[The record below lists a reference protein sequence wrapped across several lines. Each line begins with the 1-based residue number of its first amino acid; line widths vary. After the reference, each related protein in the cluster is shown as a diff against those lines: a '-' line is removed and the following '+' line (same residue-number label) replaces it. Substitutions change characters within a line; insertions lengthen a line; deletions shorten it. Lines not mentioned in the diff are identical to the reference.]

1 MKQGLAI
8 FNHPYKEKLSFQR
21 CPARPGTK
29 PLQRRYFF
37 EVGCGRRPPGRQ
49 TLKNV
54 TKRSLVM
61 KTRSMALAA
70 VLLSGMVV
78 PALADW
84 DRIGSVDFSYR
95 NNTDTQYG
103 NFGGRV
109 EALVLR
115 ARNSDVTCRDVTAIF
130 RNGDRTEVFHGFL
143 PRGGNVTVDLPGSS
157 RLIRRL
163 DFNCRS
169 MDRTGAS
176 VDIAAD
182 VDRFDTGR
190 YVTGELD
197 TSGWITLASERFDGR
212 ADHEM
217 TFAGWRGRDVDT
229 IALRPLNDDARCR
242 SVAISF
248 ANGDRR
254 NLDIDNGDVLRED
267 QIAMFDL
274 PGNRRDVMRIDMNC
288 HAGHGNMV
296 TMEVLASR

>member
-1 MKQGLAI
+1 
-8 FNHPYKEKLSFQR
+8 
-21 CPARPGTK
+21 
-29 PLQRRYFF
+29 
-37 EVGCGRRPPGRQ
+37 
-49 TLKNV
+49 
-54 TKRSLVM
+54 
-61 KTRSMALAA
+61 MALAA
-70 VLLSGMVV
+70 VLLSGMVL
-78 PALADW
+78 PALADSALADW

-95 NNTDTQYG
+95 NNTDTQYA
-103 NFGGRV
+103 NFGGRF
-109 EALVLR
+109 EALALR
-115 ARNSDVTCRDVTAIF
+115 ARNSDVTCRDVTAVL

-143 PRGGNVTVDLPGSS
+143 PRGRNVTVDLPGGS
-157 RLIRRL
+157 RLIRHL

-182 VDRFDTGR
+182 VERFDTGR

-242 SVAISF
+242 SVAITF

-254 NLDIDNGDVLRED
+254 TLDIDNADVLRED
-267 QIAMFDL
+267 RIAMFDL
-274 PGNRRDVMRIDMNC
+274 PGNRRDVTRIDMNC
-288 HAGHGNMV
+288 HAEHGNMV